1 MIQPLALAFAVVAPS
16 ALEDLNDAKIEMS
29 DFKNADLRELEGLVA
44 KAHAD
49 EPKENAR
56 FLPGIGW
63 RPEPSS
69 LLQKPSLQDKLSSQR
84 QALEHIVHHIGSID
98 DVSDMPLPHA
108 HANAHSHGHVHQ
120 HGQAHGHGHRSGH
133 AHSMHSRHSS
143 AHEAAHKELQTS
155 LLEAGHGHPNAEME
169 HRIQAENKNI
179 QAVMQKLK
187 QDWKDATA
195 EETQQDSYMSSK
207 ARPSSFLEEQPAEQM
222 EWYDERKQDDF
233 QRKDAGL
240 AKDEARL
247 AQISARLHAAHQKVD
262 KDLVEEK
269 NAEKDHPHSK
279 IYERLRDIV
288 DGKARPEHL
297 RMHD

>member
-1 MIQPLALAFAVVAPS
+1 MIQPLVLAFAVVAPS
-16 ALEDLNDAKIEMS
+16 ALEDLNDAKIELS

-49 EPKENAR
+49 EPKDGAR
-56 FLPGIGW
+56 FLPGTGW

-69 LLQKPSLQDKLSSQR
+69 LLQKPSLHDKLNDQR
-84 QALEHIVHHIGSID
+84 HALENIVHHIGSID
-98 DVSDMPLPHA
+98 AMSGMPLPHA
-108 HANAHSHGHVHQ
+108 ATHAQSHGHVHR
-120 HGQAHGHGHRSGH
+120 HGQAHGHGHANKIH
-133 AHSMHSRHSS
+133 KRHSA

-169 HRIQAENKNI
+169 HRIQTENTNI
-179 QAVMQKLK
+179 QAIMQKLK
-187 QDWKDATA
+187 QDWKDAKT
-195 EETQQDSYMSSK
+195 EEAQQDSYESSK
-207 ARPSSFLEEQPAEQM
+207 ASPSSFLEEQPVKQI
-222 EWYDERKQDDF
+222 EWYDQRKQDDF
-233 QRKDAGL
+233 QRKDVGL

-262 KDLVEEK
+262 KDLVDEK

-288 DGKARPEHL
+288 NGKARPEHL
-297 RMHD
+297 RLHD